1 MASPKAQLYLDIT
14 AKGLCILGATLMIF
28 GRGAWFY
35 VGVATVVL
43 GVLFIG
49 GSLMATSKLRGRR
62 WDGTRR
68 PPRPL

>member
-1 MASPKAQLYLDIT
+1 MASPQVQLYLDVT
-14 AKGLCILGATLMIF
+14 AKGLCILGAALMIF
-28 GRGAWFY
+28 GRGGWFY

-49 GSLMATSKLRGRR
+49 ASLLATRKLRNRR

-68 PPRPL
+68 T

>member
-1 MASPKAQLYLDIT
+1 MTNLRGPLYLDIT
-14 AKGLCILGATLMIF
+14 AKGLCILGAALMIF
-28 GRGAWFY
+28 GRGGWFY

-49 GSLMATSKLRGRR
+49 ASLLATRHLRQRG

-68 PPRPL
+68 T

>member
-14 AKGLCILGATLMIF
+14 AKGLCILGAALMIF

-49 GSLMATSKLRGRR
+49 GSLMATSKLRRRR

-68 PPRPL
+68 T

>member
-1 MASPKAQLYLDIT
+1 MASPKVQLYLDIT
-14 AKGLCILGATLMIF
+14 AKGLCILGAALMIF

-49 GSLMATSKLRGRR
+49 GSLMATSKLRRRR

-68 PPRPL
+68 T

>member
-14 AKGLCILGATLMIF
+14 AKGLCILGAALMIF
-28 GRGAWFY
+28 TRGAWFY

-49 GSLMATSKLRGRR
+49 ASLVATRNLRGRR

-68 PPRPL
+68 T

>member
-1 MASPKAQLYLDIT
+1 
-14 AKGLCILGATLMIF
+14 MIF

-49 GSLMATSKLRGRR
+49 GSLMATSKLRRRR

-68 PPRPL
+68 T

>member
-14 AKGLCILGATLMIF
+14 AKGLCILGPAMMIF

-49 GSLMATSKLRGRR
+49 GSLMATRNLRRR
-62 WDGTRR
+62 GWDGTRR
-68 PPRPL
+68 S

>member
-14 AKGLCILGATLMIF
+14 AKGLCILGAAMMIF
-28 GRGAWFY
+28 GHGTWFY

-49 GSLMATSKLRGRR
+49 GSLMATRNLRRR
-62 WDGTRR
+62 GWDGKRR
-68 PPRPL
+68 T

>member
-14 AKGLCILGATLMIF
+14 AKGLCIVGAALMIF

-49 GSLMATSKLRGRR
+49 GSLMATSKLRRRR

-68 PPRPL
+68 T

>member
-1 MASPKAQLYLDIT
+1 MDNPKVQLYLDIT
-14 AKGLCILGATLMIF
+14 AKGLCILGAALMIF

-35 VGVATVVL
+35 VGVAIVVL

-49 GSLMATSKLRGRR
+49 GSLAATRKLRGRK

-68 PPRPL
+68 T

>member
-14 AKGLCILGATLMIF
+14 AKGLCILGAAMMIF

-35 VGVATVVL
+35 AGVAIVVL

-49 GSLMATSKLRGRR
+49 GSLAATRNLRHRG

-68 PPRPL
+68 S

>member
-14 AKGLCILGATLMIF
+14 AKGLCILGAALMIF

-49 GSLMATSKLRGRR
+49 GSLMATSRLRRRR

-68 PPRPL
+68 T

>member
-1 MASPKAQLYLDIT
+1 MASPQVQLYLDIT
-14 AKGLCILGATLMIF
+14 AKGLCILGAALMIF
-28 GRGAWFY
+28 GRGGWFY

-49 GSLMATSKLRGRR
+49 ASLLATRKLRNRR

-68 PPRPL
+68 T

>member
-14 AKGLCILGATLMIF
+14 AKGLCILGAAMMIF
-28 GRGAWFY
+28 GRGVWFY

-49 GSLMATSKLRGRR
+49 GSLMATRNLRRR
-62 WDGTRR
+62 GWDGTRR
-68 PPRPL
+68 T

>member
-1 MASPKAQLYLDIT
+1 MASPTAQLYLDIT
-14 AKGLCILGATLMIF
+14 AKGLCILGAAMMIF

-49 GSLMATSKLRGRR
+49 GSLMATRNLRRR
-62 WDGTRR
+62 GWDGKRR
-68 PPRPL
+68 T

>member
-14 AKGLCILGATLMIF
+14 AKGLCILGVALMIF

-35 VGVATVVL
+35 VGVAIVVL

-49 GSLMATSKLRGRR
+49 GSLMATRNLRRR
-62 WDGTRR
+62 GWDGTRR
-68 PPRPL
+68 T

>member
-14 AKGLCILGATLMIF
+14 AKGLCILGAALMIF

-49 GSLMATSKLRGRR
+49 GSLMATSRLRRR
-62 WDGTRR
+62 RRDGTRR
-68 PPRPL
+68 T